1 MQIAIMTASIDVRQ
15 VKMQKVFTISAIET
29 RDQIQMFFLIANKVG
44 ILYKMYFNYQY
55 NFMPIIIK

>member
-1 MQIAIMTASIDVRQ
+1 MTASIDVRQ